1 MKTMREMRITTL
13 LERYKIKLIKV
24 LNDSLA
30 WNIVRLPNNSL
41 DLQVRKYCEEIG
53 EVNEAEEQGDYQHLV
68 EELAD
73 VLICIGGLIRFDED
87 VAQNALND
95 YLATLD
101 KYIFMDVV
109 DYAELKI
116 PELYNRDYSD
126 GYHHRERH

>member
-1 MKTMREMRITTL
+1 MPREMRMTTL
-13 LERYKIKLIKV
+13 LERYEKKLV
-24 LNDSLA
+24 NLLNASLA
-30 WNIVRLPNNSL
+30 WNIARLPNNSL
-41 DLQVRKYCEEIG
+41 DLQVKKYCEEIE
-53 EVNEAEEQGDYQHLV
+53 EVNEAEKQDDYQHLV

-87 VAQNALND
+87 IAQNALND

-116 PELYNRDYSD
+116 PELY
-126 GYHHRERH
+126 ERTYTNQKV

>member
-1 MKTMREMRITTL
+1 MPREMRITTL
-13 LERYKIKLIKV
+13 LERYRQKLIKV

-87 VAQNALND
+87 IAQSALND

-126 GYHHRERH
+126 GYHHRERC

>member
-1 MKTMREMRITTL
+1 MEIKMPREMRMTTL
-13 LERYKIKLIKV
+13 LERYEKKLV
-24 LNDSLA
+24 NLLNASLA
-30 WNIVRLPNNSL
+30 WNIARLPNNSL
-41 DLQVRKYCEEIG
+41 DLQVKKYCEEID
-53 EVNEAEEQGDYQHLV
+53 EVNEAEKQGDYQHLV

-116 PELYNRDYSD
+116 PVLYERTYTN
-126 GYHHRERH
+126 GYRHDC